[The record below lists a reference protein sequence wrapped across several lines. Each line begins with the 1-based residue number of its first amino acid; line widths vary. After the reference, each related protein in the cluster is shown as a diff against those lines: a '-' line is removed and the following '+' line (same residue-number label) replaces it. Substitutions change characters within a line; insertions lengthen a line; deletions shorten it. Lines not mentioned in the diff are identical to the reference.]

1 MSETTNDETLTERA
15 TNLRTRLA
23 TLRSGR
29 PLTGGLLLWAASALL
44 VLVAIRPA
52 TVQITDTSLL
62 APIASAGAVVTFLG
76 GLVAM
81 SRPQHSSAGGAVA
94 TVAVFVTVPAVV
106 ALGSV
111 GGFAEMLAAT
121 ALFGGAGG
129 IVCVGWR
136 QDDSASRSPVLR
148 HGGTAAVVVALLIVV
163 SSGAATA
170 GQFPRQEE
178 QYGGIVIKLDTLAAD
193 KFKSKPN
200 CEFLEDCANITVDT
214 RTREQVPAARLEL
227 TGITGT
233 SVVISENL
241 QEPDGTWVN
250 IQIRGDEITQTGPPD
265 EFGSKDGFDAYI
277 SEYYSDYAVADLTTF
292 GDLID
297 VPIDEI
303 QNRWLCDPAED
314 ATRNGTGGF
323 GTLDD
328 ARLGINPYSG
338 LTGLL
343 DSGVSLREGEDV
355 YQLAHQVGST
365 QTTIQEF
372 ELVVNDTRK
381 EGFQIDK
388 DEPNF
393 PEECAG

>member
-1 MSETTNDETLTERA
+1 MRTIINNWTERLWERTA
-15 TNLRTRLA
+15 TLRERLA

-52 TVQITDTSLL
+52 TIQITDTSLR
-62 APIASAGAVVTFLG
+62 APIASTGAVATLAA

-81 SRPQHSSAGGAVA
+81 ARPQHSSAGGAVA

-111 GGFAEMLAAT
+111 AGLEEMLVVT
-121 ALFGGAGG
+121 ALFGGIGG
-129 IVCVGWR
+129 IACVGWR
-136 QDDSASRSPVLR
+136 EDGSASRSPVLR
-148 HGGTAAVVVALLIVV
+148 HGGTVAVVVALLIVV

-178 QYGGIVIKLDTLAAD
+178 QYGGIVVKLDEVSAD

-200 CEFLEDCANITVDT
+200 CTPLADCANITVDT
-214 RTREQVPAARLEL
+214 RTREQVKAARLQL
-227 TGITGT
+227 TGVSG
-233 SVVISENL
+233 SNVVISENL

-250 IQIRGDEITQTGPPD
+250 IQIRGEEITQTGN
-265 EFGSKDGFDAYI
+265 EGFDAYV
-277 SEYYSDYAVADLTTF
+277 SEYYNDYAAADLTAF
-292 GDLID
+292 GSLIE

-303 QNRWLCDPAED
+303 QNRWLCDPAAD
-314 ATRNGTGGF
+314 AERSSPGGF

-328 ARLGINPYSG
+328 ARLGIDPYLVPLFDG
-338 LTGLL
+338 
-343 DSGVSLREGEDV
+343 GVKLQEGEDV
-355 YQLAHQVGST
+355 YQLAHQIGTSNTV
-365 QTTIQEF
+365 IQEF
-372 ELVVNDTRK
+372 ELVVNDTRD
-381 EGFQIDK
+381 EGFEIQR
-388 DEPNF
+388 DEPSF